1 MKAHILIVEDQPAL
15 YERLRRALSKQNF
28 TVDEY
33 TKSFDEA
40 ILRIKETR
48 PDIVLLDIDLEGKKD
63 GIDLGKILHNQY
75 KIPFIYVTDLDDDMT
90 FAKGLHTNHE
100 QFIVKTKPRLNIED
114 VTRAIHTALHK
125 AQSNLS
131 EHQKDAIIGLVGY
144 LDEVNEY
151 GNGGVTRVPVPFKN
165 IAFFTVKPF
174 INEEEEE
181 ENLRA
186 NYLWFQTKDKEYF
199 FLKSSL
205 KELLKQ
211 LPPYFVRINESYIV
225 NISPE
230 LLEGRIN
237 GSRIS
242 IMGQELRIKRTYA
255 KEFEKRL
262 QSLYHA

>member
-1 MKAHILIVEDQPAL
+1 MKAHVLIVEDQPAL
-15 YERLRRALSKQNF
+15 YERLRRALIKQHF
-28 TVDEY
+28 IVDEY

-40 ILRIKETR
+40 ISRIEKTT
-48 PDIVLLDIDLEGKKD
+48 PDIVLLDIDLQGKKD
-63 GIDLGKILHNQY
+63 GIDLGKVLHTKYN
-75 KIPFIYVTDLDDDMT
+75 IPFIYVTDLDDDMT

-114 VTRAIHTALHK
+114 VTRAIHTVLHK
-125 AQSNLS
+125 KENGAIPN
-131 EHQKDAIIGLVGY
+131 EKDAVIGLVGY
-144 LDEVNEY
+144 LDEVNDY
-151 GNGGVTRVPVPFKN
+151 GKGGVTRVPVKYKKV
-165 IAFFTVKPF
+165 AFFTVKAF
-174 INEEEEE
+174 TNENEEEEE
-181 ENLRA
+181 LRA
-186 NYLWFQTKDKEYF
+186 NYLWFQTLEKEYY

-205 KELLKQ
+205 KELQKH

-225 NISPE
+225 NVSPE

-262 QSLYHA
+262 ASLYHS